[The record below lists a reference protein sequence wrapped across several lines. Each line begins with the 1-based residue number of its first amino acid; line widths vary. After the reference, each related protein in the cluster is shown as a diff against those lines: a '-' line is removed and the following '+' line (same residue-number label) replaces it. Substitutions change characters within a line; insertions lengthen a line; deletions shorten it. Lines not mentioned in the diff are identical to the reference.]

1 LDCNAQATCVQQ
13 TLAAARKADI
23 HQVRKAASAKDTL
36 PKSDQGNRPV
46 SRQPGTAGIDALKRD
61 DFAAAAGKLRQA
73 LAANPRDVEIAGNL
87 C

>member
-1 LDCNAQATCVQQ
+1 M
-13 TLAAARKADI
+13 
-23 HQVRKAASAKDTL
+23 
-36 PKSDQGNRPV
+36 PKPDQGNRPV
-46 SRQPGTAGIDALKRD
+46 SRQPGTVGIDALKRD